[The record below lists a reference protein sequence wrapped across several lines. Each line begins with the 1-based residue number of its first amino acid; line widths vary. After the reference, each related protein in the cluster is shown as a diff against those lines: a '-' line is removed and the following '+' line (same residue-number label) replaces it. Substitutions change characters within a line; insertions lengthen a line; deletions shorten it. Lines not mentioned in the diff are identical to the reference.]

1 MLIQQI
7 VDLLPEVAKLTQQ
20 EQEAI
25 AEDIYAELVDA
36 KFRRKIESGEP
47 MPAFEQALREAR
59 ESADRGESVSMDDW
73 LAGGQL

>member
-7 VDLLPEVAKLTQQ
+7 VDLLPEVAKLTQK

-36 KFRRKIESGEP
+36 SFRRKIENGEP
-47 MPAFEQALREAR
+47 MPAFEQVSAKREKAQIAASR
-59 ESADRGESVSMDDW
+59 
-73 LAGGQL
+73 